1 MKMYS
6 DYHVHTYY
14 SDDST
19 YLMENVIKGANNK
32 RNWTKFVLRSC
43 GLWNQKGLG

>member
-19 YLMENVIKGANNK
+19 YLMENVIKDAITKGMDEICFMESK
-32 RNWTKFVLRSC
+32 RIGMKV
-43 GLWNQKGLG
+43 Q